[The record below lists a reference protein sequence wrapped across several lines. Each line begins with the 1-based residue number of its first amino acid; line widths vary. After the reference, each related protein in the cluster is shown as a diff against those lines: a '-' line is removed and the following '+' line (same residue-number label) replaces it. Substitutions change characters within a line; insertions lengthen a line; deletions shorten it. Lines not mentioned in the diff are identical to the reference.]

1 MDPVNDPPVPLPARA
16 ASGNDSDKKT
26 VHVSCCHTLTQSALN
41 APARPMTM
49 MTQQCDRLRENCS
62 VEGCVD
68 RGRPGDPGFSR
79 ICECRANITFYVYVL
94 VAAIGAAMGI
104 YYMPPNCETE
114 NDQYH
119 KVLGAAG
126 HSMWMSFFGYCFFRS
141 YSHTA
146 SAQLDPVAGCTV
158 RNPSLRGG
166 GK

>member
-1 MDPVNDPPVPLPARA
+1 MDSNNGVPDVQAP
-16 ASGNDSDKKT
+16 SGAEHALNPNKKT

-41 APARPMTM
+41 APEQPMTM

-68 RGRPGDPGFSR
+68 SGPHR
-79 ICECRANITFYVYVL
+79 ICECRPNITFYVYVL

-104 YYMPPNCETE
+104 YYMPPNGESE

-146 SAQLDPVAGCTV
+146 SAQLDPAAGCTV
-158 RNPSLRGG
+158 RRSQVG
-166 GK
+166 

>member
-1 MDPVNDPPVPLPARA
+1 MDPNDGAVAPPPAAQA
-16 ASGNDSDKKT
+16 AAVGNKKT

-41 APARPMTM
+41 APEQPMTM

-68 RGRPGDPGFSR
+68 VGRPGDPGFHR
-79 ICECRANITFYVYVL
+79 ICECRPNITFYVYVL

-104 YYMPPNCETE
+104 YYMPPNGETE

-146 SAQLDPVAGCTV
+146 SAQLDAAAGCTV
-158 RNPSLRGG
+158 RRQSLRGA
-166 GK
+166 KS